1 MYRVGI
7 DIGGTK
13 MNVGILDGENNTAIS
28 KKVYIKDISDITVA
42 VKTTLEELCGSIG
55 ITLGKL
61 ASVGIGI
68 PGTVSDDGKKILKAP
83 NISILS
89 EDVAIRIENALGIP
103 AALVQDS
110 RAAAWGEY
118 LCGGGKG
125 SNTVVCVTLGTGIG
139 TGIVLDG
146 KIYNGALGSAGE
158 LGHIPVCENG
168 RPCGCGKNGCL
179 EKYCAGGGLDITAA
193 ELLGEGKTAADLFD
207 EAKSGNEKAKEKI
220 FEAVTMLG
228 GALVSIINL
237 ISPDCLLLSGGLS
250 AQEELYVNPLI
261 DYIKEHCYSSGKMP
275 VIKKAELGENAPMVG
290 AALVPNAPKRKKI
303 LSASIMCADIM
314 NFGKAIKEMEE
325 AGIEY
330 LHCDIMDNHFVPNL
344 MLPMEFLNRIHEE
357 TKLPFD
363 YHIMA
368 YNPETI
374 IDKITVKEG
383 DIIAVHY
390 EATPHLHMVINKI
403 IEKGAKA
410 AVAINPAT
418 PISVLDEILPYLHMV
433 LVMSVNPGFAG
444 QKIVPTSFDKIR
456 RMREKLDRE
465 GYGNVIIEVDGNCS
479 FENVPKMYKAG
490 AEIFVVGTSSVFKK
504 GLTIKEGADKLFDTL
519 KD

>member
-55 ITLGKL
+55 ITLGEL

-314 NFGKAIKEMEE
+314 NFGKAI
-325 AGIEY
+325 
-330 LHCDIMDNHFVPNL
+330 
-344 MLPMEFLNRIHEE
+344 
-357 TKLPFD
+357 
-363 YHIMA
+363 
-368 YNPETI
+368 
-374 IDKITVKEG
+374 
-383 DIIAVHY
+383 
-390 EATPHLHMVINKI
+390 
-403 IEKGAKA
+403 
-410 AVAINPAT
+410 
-418 PISVLDEILPYLHMV
+418 
-433 LVMSVNPGFAG
+433 
-444 QKIVPTSFDKIR
+444 
-456 RMREKLDRE
+456 
-465 GYGNVIIEVDGNCS
+465 
-479 FENVPKMYKAG
+479 
-490 AEIFVVGTSSVFKK
+490 
-504 GLTIKEGADKLFDTL
+504 
-519 KD
+519 